1 MPVFAMTNVEIL
13 VDGFA
18 ATGYANQLAIDVT
31 ADELDVTTFA
41 SGGWRQKKVGLATST
56 ASIKGFQDYA
66 SNGPDPTFTIATF
79 GATDTITVAP
89 TGGSAVG
96 DPVFFSS
103 GVLKDM
109 TPLTG
114 AVGDMAT
121 FSLGW
126 AGTGQMVRGSRLHPL
141 AARTATGNSTALAF
155 TAPTATQTLYAAW
168 HVTSV
173 TGTGTITFTVQTDDN
188 VGFTTPTTRITSPAI
203 AAVGG
208 GIGSLAGAL
217 TGETHIRV
225 AYTVVG
231 FTSVTFAVSAG
242 VL

>member
-1 MPVFAMTNVEIL
+1 MAAFAMTNVEIL

-18 ATGYANQLAIDVT
+18 ATGFANELTID
-31 ADELDVTTFA
+31 ASAEELDFTNFG
-41 SGGWRQKKVGLATST
+41 SGGWRQKKVGLASST
-56 ASIKGFQDYA
+56 LSIKGFQDYA
-66 SNGPDPTFTIATF
+66 TTGPDPTFTVAAF
-79 GATDTITVAP
+79 GATDTVSIAP
-89 TGGSAVG
+89 TGGSTLG
-96 DPVFFSS
+96 DPVFFTA

-114 AVGDMAT
+114 AVGDLAT

-126 AGTGQMVRGSRLHPL
+126 AGTGQTVRGYRLAPL
-141 AARTATGNSTALAF
+141 AARTATGNSTAYAF

-173 TGTGTITFTVQTDDN
+173 TGTGSIVFNIQTDDN
-188 VGFTTPTTRITSPAI
+188 VGFTTPTTRITSPSLT
-203 AAVGG
+203 AVGG

-225 AYTVVG
+225 AYTITG
-231 FTSVTFAVSAG
+231 FTSVTFATSAG

>member
-1 MPVFAMTNVEIL
+1 MAVFAMTNVEIL

-18 ATGYANQLAIDVT
+18 ATGFANQLSLDVT
-31 ADELDVTTFA
+31 AEELDVTTFA

-56 ASIKGFQDYA
+56 ATIQGFQDYA
-66 SNGPDPTFTIATF
+66 TNGPDPTFTVAAF
-79 GATDTITVAP
+79 GATDTISIAP
-89 TGGSAVG
+89 TGGAAVG

-114 AVGDMAT
+114 AVGDLAG

-126 AGTGQMVRGSRLHPL
+126 AGTGQTVRGSRLHPL

-155 TAPTATQTLYAAW
+155 TAPTATQSLYAAW

-173 TGTGTITFTVQTDDN
+173 TGTGTITFAVQTDDN
-188 VGFTTPTTRITSPAI
+188 VGFTTPVARITSPAI

-208 GIGSLAGAL
+208 GTGSLAGAL
-217 TGETHIRV
+217 TGETFIRV
-225 AYTVVG
+225 AYTIVG